1 MNETET
7 KSPRP
12 EWSTNSILFIIIAAS
27 FIFFYYGGCGKGS
40 ADMPKRPKKAECFS
54 AWDGAHSGLVAEVKA
69 QLNDPESFEHLET
82 STIDKGDYYI
92 VIMKFTAKNG
102 FGGRISKAAT
112 VQCGKDCNLAGAPV
126 IL

>member
-1 MNETET
+1 MNEPET
-7 KSPRP
+7 NKPTP
-12 EWSTNSILFIIIAAS
+12 EVKPISTGSLVVIGTALFL
-27 FIFFYYGGCGKGS
+27 FLYFGGCGGGS
-40 ADMPKRPKKAECFS
+40 DKPKKAECFS
-54 AWDGAHSGLVAEVKA
+54 AWDGSHPALVRAVKK

-102 FGGRISKAAT
+102 FGGRVTNTAT
-112 VQCGKDCNLAGAPV
+112 VQCGKDCTLAGAPV

>member
-7 KSPRP
+7 KTPPLKVKPISIGSLVIIGGSLLFLLLFSHISKKSEPK
-12 EWSTNSILFIIIAAS
+12 TAANS
-27 FIFFYYGGCGKGS
+27 G
-40 ADMPKRPKKAECFS
+40 CFS
-54 AWDGAHSGLVAEVKA
+54 AWDGSHPALVRAVKK
-69 QLNDPESFEHLET
+69 QLNDPDSFEHLET